1 MGVNG
6 SASTRACVRVPEME
20 PLIFFYTSK
29 SPIFKESKRFYN
41 KTGIFF
47 VFSEQQLPT
56 PTNMKRIQ
64 LSETKLN
71 QLANEISDRLFESH
85 YFTQDTISGDVLNSF
100 CDHEQ
105 VNKFLLFQVYQVWQL
120 QMSRFKHPFFNF
132 DNTEVKELLV
142 QLQNLLSRN
151 IAIKKEDFKPLLFK
165 AVLNNLR
172 LLTDPKEALQQ
183 FFFQNKEKIG
193 IDMYERYVPFF
204 SDFDFVINSILK
216 YYQKNEI
223 KQVEKDVFL
232 LKFDRVLD
240 VYNQKS
246 EQDADTYRNLRFYK
260 LTGRRLDEVVKEDEA
275 ETAERNLKQ
284 KEEEAQKKIE
294 ALKKQEEEREKQEA
308 IHKAEAAAKRAEEE
322 AKKRNALS
330 FFDEIPAHQ
339 DHVFDLGDDNSSA
352 SSTTAPT
359 TASHLANSESVE
371 TVKDQIKEEEPV
383 WKRLKDQT
391 ETTPTQADR
400 LSEVGQHKQ
409 EDTLMQKLAQNDQ
422 TNTPTTTIAPAP
434 QEKKETS
441 TIFNRVAEEKE
452 NKPQAD
458 KEPSTVFEKA
468 AEEKENKESTA
479 SSVLETATQADNK
492 PTSLVDLLKSKTSGN
507 GEEEKKET
515 NPEPAKPEASPTSAP
530 VVDVVEPK
538 LEQTKSPVSEPTQ
551 PETPNVQPE
560 TPKTVA
566 ASIEEKPASL
576 LDRFRQQ
583 TQESQAEPAAPK
595 EQTLADKFK
604 ANIPKTPI
612 GANIDAAPSPA
623 NKTVKADDIPIHKQ
637 YRFVQKVFGGNNV
650 RFRIIVDKI
659 NNAKTTQQ
667 VEEILNK
674 YVFSNTD
681 LNRDDETVKEFVKL
695 MRGEA

>member
-1 MGVNG
+1 M
-6 SASTRACVRVPEME
+6 
-20 PLIFFYTSK
+20 FFRNS
-29 SPIFKESKRFYN
+29 N
-41 KTGIFF
+41 C
-47 VFSEQQLPT
+47 LP

-71 QLANEISDRLFESH
+71 QLANEISDRLFDSH

-132 DNTEVKELLV
+132 DNSEVKELLV

-151 IAIKKEDFKPLLFK
+151 IAIKKDDFKPLLFK

-193 IDMYERYVPFF
+193 IDMYKRYVPFF

-223 KQVEKDVFL
+223 KQVEKDIFL

-275 ETAERNLKQ
+275 ETAEKNH
-284 KEEEAQKKIE
+284 KEKAEEAQKKAE
-294 ALKKQEEEREKQEA
+294 ALRKQEEEKEKQEA
-308 IHKAEAAAKRAEEE
+308 IRQAEAAARQAEEA

-339 DHVFDLGDDNSSA
+339 DHVFDLGDESSSVSNTR
-352 SSTTAPT
+352 SS
-359 TASHLANSESVE
+359 LLENSEPVE

-391 ETTPTQADR
+391 ETVPTQADR
-400 LSEVGQHKQ
+400 FSEAGQQKQ
-409 EDTLMQKLAQNDQ
+409 EDTLPPKLAPKDQ
-422 TNTPTTTIAPAP
+422 AETLPANTPSAPKE
-434 QEKKETS
+434 EKGPLTV
-441 TIFNRVAEEKE
+441 FNRATEERDNKAQE
-452 NKPQAD
+452 NKD
-458 KEPSTVFEKA
+458 SSTVFEKA
-468 AEEKENKESTA
+468 AEEKENKESKA
-479 SSVLETATQADNK
+479 SSVLESATQADDK
-492 PTSLVDLLKSKTSGN
+492 PTSLVDLLKAKTSGN
-507 GEEEKKET
+507 GEDEQKAPTPE
-515 NPEPAKPEASPTSAP
+515 PEPAQPEALPTAAP
-530 VVDVVEPK
+530 VVDITQAKPE
-538 LEQTKSPVSEPTQ
+538 ETKSTISEP
-551 PETPNVQPE
+551 VQPE
-560 TPKTVA
+560 SPKTVA
-566 ASIEEKPASL
+566 AAADDKPASL

-583 TQESQAEPAAPK
+583 TQENSEAIGTPK

-604 ANIPKTPI
+604 VNTPQTPI
-612 GANIDAAPSPA
+612 AANKDVAPSPA
-623 NKTVKADDIPIHKQ
+623 QKTVKADDIPIHKQ